1 MLHSSLKMSTD
12 SGISIYFCQSQQ
24 AVGFQHR
31 WRSMFHK
38 AALAPK
44 TKDTTA
50 SKSKSSPC
58 LANDLQTQWIWGHH
72 RVRATGKER
81 AVPEGCQWIYS
92 LCVWPKEESS
102 NKLKIVFLR
111 RTEEITLTGKEKEEH
126 FRCRAAAPLGP
137 KEANWSRG
145 LLLSMSRK
153 LRGEHISHLQ

>member
-50 SKSKSSPC
+50 SKSKR
-58 LANDLQTQWIWGHH
+58 GHH

-92 LCVWPKEESS
+92 LGVWPKEESS

-153 LRGEHISHLQ
+153 LRGEHIVGS